1 MQGVDKINVD
11 VTMTLVPFISA
22 KYPPINPPTTP
33 DIPNINV
40 NEPEKISPIPKYIP
54 YDGRNA
60 SNEKYVIDLNPT
72 IGINTDISF
81 VLFWR
86 LFITDLKEVLVV
98 FFTGF
103 KYLYI
108 KMNNIT
114 EGIANSVVFSREL

>member
-1 MQGVDKINVD
+1 MQGVDKINVA

-22 KYPPINPPTTP
+22 KYPPTNPPTTP

-40 NEPEKISPIPKYIP
+40 NEPEKISPIPKDIP

>member
-1 MQGVDKINVD
+1 MQGVAKINVA

-40 NEPEKISPIPKYIP
+40 NEPEKISPIPKDIP

-81 VLFWR
+81 VLF
-86 LFITDLKEVLVV
+86 
-98 FFTGF
+98 
-103 KYLYI
+103 
-108 KMNNIT
+108 
-114 EGIANSVVFSREL
+114 

>member
-1 MQGVDKINVD
+1 MQGVDKINVA

-22 KYPPINPPTTP
+22 KYPPTNPPTTP

-40 NEPEKISPIPKYIP
+40 NEPEKISPIPKDIP

-72 IGINTDISF
+72 IGINTDNSF

-114 EGIANSVVFSREL
+114 EGIANRVVFSREL

>member
-1 MQGVDKINVD
+1 MQGVDKINVA

-22 KYPPINPPTTP
+22 KYPPTNPPTTP

-40 NEPEKISPIPKYIP
+40 NEPEKISPIPKDIP

-60 SNEKYVIDLNPT
+60 SNEKYVIDLKPT
-72 IGINTDISF
+72 IGINTDNSF

-86 LFITDLKEVLVV
+86 LFITDLKEVLFV

-114 EGIANSVVFSREL
+114 EGIANNVVFSKAL